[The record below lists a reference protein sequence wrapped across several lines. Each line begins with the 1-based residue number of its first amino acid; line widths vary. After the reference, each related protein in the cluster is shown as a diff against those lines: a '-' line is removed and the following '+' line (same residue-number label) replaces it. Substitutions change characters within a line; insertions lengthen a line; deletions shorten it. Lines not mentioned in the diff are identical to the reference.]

1 MNNTDILDFGK
12 AVRNAQKCTYIRQ
25 ADIARELGVRP
36 QTVARWV
43 KAKDIKLSVAIR
55 IASVFNERLSDFLAK
70 YSNQGWDYNE

>member
-1 MNNTDILDFGK
+1 MNNKDILDFGQ

-43 KAKDIKLSVAIR
+43 KSKDIKLSVAIR
-55 IASVFNERLSDFLAK
+55 IASVFNERISDFLLK